1 MIFAIGAAGYFYLVP
16 HVIAGTTIESAS
28 ATIEIRGP
36 ALLDAIEKV
45 VVTAR
50 IQGFLKAI
58 EADKNDQV
66 TKGQVLAAIDA
77 EDFESQLL
85 GARADATASEQAV
98 AEVRASLE
106 SLRAPLTRPKSS
118 TNASARLFPAGPFRK
133 RIW

>member
-1 MIFAIGAAGYFYLVP
+1 MP
-16 HVIAGTTIESAS
+16 HVVAGTTIEPAS

-58 EADKNDQV
+58 EVDKNDRV

-77 EDFESQLL
+77 EDFEKEIRSIINKPTL
-85 GARADATASEQAV
+85 
-98 AEVRASLE
+98 
-106 SLRAPLTRPKSS
+106 
-118 TNASARLFPAGPFRK
+118 
-133 RIW
+133 